1 MISIMYENDFNSS
14 ISSTLQVL
22 VFIGPIVKYS
32 LQLLK
37 GFTLRE
43 FLFIPKLYQNPQSG
57 TFESCIFLA
66 MLSV

>member
-32 LQLLK
+32 LQLK
-37 GFTLRE
+37 VFPLRE
-43 FLFIPKLYQNPQSG
+43 FIFIPKLYQNPQSG
-57 TFESCIFLA
+57 IFEPCIFLA